1 MRYNKLG
8 RTGLF
13 VSELCLGTMTF
24 GGGEGMW
31 RQIGAV
37 QQEEANGLDTVSRLP
52 AEYPGW
58 MLERQ
63 SGDRRGQLDQP
74 ARG

>member
-1 MRYNKLG
+1 
-8 RTGLF
+8 
-13 VSELCLGTMTF
+13 MTF